1 VGIVVKSKIQQLD
14 YLMIFVLICF
24 MAISTFV
31 IYSATLDTN
40 YNGLHLKHMIMFS
53 AFFVLMILVSL
64 VDYRIMHKYFL
75 YGLYS
80 VGVILLALVEFFGI
94 TRNGATRWLEIAGQ
108 DFQPSEIV
116 KVIIVIV
123 LAKILSEREGE
134 KLEFLRDII
143 PAMIIVMVPVLF
155 VLNQP
160 DLATSLI
167 FIVILVGML
176 WIARIRM
183 IHIAM
188 GMVSCVIF
196 IAFLT
201 GLYYLNQGWFSKII
215 KPYQMER
222 ISTFLNPMGVEAED
236 FWHVKNSILAIS
248 TGGLSGKGFQQGE
261 YVQNSFIPYTYA
273 DSIFVVIGEEFG
285 FVGSS
290 ILLLLYFVLIYR
302 MILIALNCDDYF
314 GKYIVV
320 GVVTMLTL
328 QIFQNIAMHMGTM
341 PMTGIALPFISYGG
355 SSLLV
360 NMVSIGLV
368 INIKVHSE
376 KMPSLE

>member
-1 VGIVVKSKIQQLD
+1 
-14 YLMIFVLICF
+14 MIFVLICF
-24 MAISTFV
+24 MVISTFV
-31 IYSATLDTN
+31 IYSATSGTSYDN
-40 YNGLHLKHMIMFS
+40 IHIKHLIMF
-53 AFFVLMILVSL
+53 AVFFVIMILISL
-64 VDYRIMHKYFL
+64 VDYRIMNKYFL
-75 YGLYS
+75 YVLYS
-80 VGVILLALVEFFGI
+80 IGLILLILVEFIGI
-94 TRNGATRWLEIAGQ
+94 EHNGATRWLSLAGQ
-108 DFQPSEIV
+108 EFQPSEIL
-116 KVIIVIV
+116 KIILVIV
-123 LAKILSEREGE
+123 LARIFADRDGE
-134 KLEFLRDII
+134 KLQLVKDIVPTGILILI
-143 PAMIIVMVPVLF
+143 PTLF

-167 FIVILVGML
+167 FIVIFVGML
-176 WIARIRM
+176 WIAKIRM

-188 GMVSCVIF
+188 GMVSVMIF
-196 IAFLT
+196 I
-201 GLYYLNQGWFSKII
+201 GLLISLFYLNHEWFSKII

-222 ISTFLNPMGVEAED
+222 ITTFINPMGVGAED

-302 MILIALNCDDYF
+302 MILIALNCDEYF
-314 GKYIVV
+314 GKYIVI
-320 GVVTMLTL
+320 GIVTMLTL
-328 QIFQNIAMHMGTM
+328 QIFQNIAMHMGFM

-360 NMVSIGLV
+360 NMISIGLV